1 MDARRLIL
9 GDWTPIVRDGI
20 DLLRASLLLG
30 AAGFA
35 IAGDLGGAVLLG
47 GFGAATLLARVIN
60 LPRPYDLGF
69 VLAMVL
75 QGWGE
80 ALAAYDKIPWFDNA
94 VHFLLPCL
102 LAPVIYIALARIE
115 VLLDP
120 KDETYTRH
128 YVGIFVI
135 TFSLGAMIGS
145 VWELAEWA
153 GDSWLGTNLQLSNAD
168 TVGDLL
174 FDTVGSLVGAGLLV
188 VWTRLSWGSV
198 RRIPGENRYEATD
211 ATTGPGRGPTVRDR
225 TAGQRKG
232 G

>member
-1 MDARRLIL
+1 VDTRRLVL
-9 GDWTPIVRDGI
+9 GDWTPLVRDGI
-20 DLLRASLLLG
+20 DVLRGSLLLG
-30 AAGFA
+30 AVGFA
-35 IAGDLGGAVLLG
+35 VAGDLGGALLLG
-47 GFGAATLLARVIN
+47 GFGAATLLARVVN

-69 VLAMVL
+69 VLAMLL

-80 ALAAYDKIPWFDNA
+80 ALAAYDKLPWFDNV

-135 TFSLGAMIGS
+135 TFSIGSMIGA

-153 GDSWLGTNLQLSNAD
+153 GDTWLGTNLQKSNID

-174 FDTVGSLVGAGLLV
+174 FDTIGALVGAGLLV
-188 VWTRLSWGSV
+188 VWTRFSWGSV

-211 ATTGPGRGPTVRDR
+211 ATTARTEPAVRNR
-225 TAGQRKG
+225 TTGGQRKG